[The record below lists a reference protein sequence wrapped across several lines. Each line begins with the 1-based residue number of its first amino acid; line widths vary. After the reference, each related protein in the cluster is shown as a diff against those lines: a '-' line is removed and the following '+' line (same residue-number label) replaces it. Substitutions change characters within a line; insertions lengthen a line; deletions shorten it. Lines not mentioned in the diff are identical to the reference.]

1 MSTPELIETALE
13 LADAATDVV
22 ATGEA
27 GDLPLAVRGLDEAL
41 RAFNA
46 AYLQSTPPNPPSGCD
61 GLDSS
66 TVA

>member
-22 ATGEA
+22 ASWEA
-27 GDLPLAVRGLDEAL
+27 GDLALAVRWLDEAV

-46 AYLQSTPPNPPSGCD
+46 AYSQSDLPNPPSGCD
-61 GLDSS
+61 RRDGS
-66 TVA
+66 TVS